1 MLSEEQKQQDRAIIR
16 AVHERFMPL
25 DEETME
31 AIYINM
37 QYVEV
42 PKGQTWIMQG
52 GPNDQIGLLVSG
64 LMRSV
69 QIVDGEEHTVLF
81 FDAPDFVAEYA
92 GFVGRRPSRHS
103 IIALEDSRMYTWS
116 YDDLQMM
123 YDGSKTGERL
133 GRIIAEAVFGI
144 VVGDVDS
151 FRFDSATQRY
161 ENLLARSPHLLQRV
175 PQYMIA
181 SYLGVTPESLSRIRA
196 KRARG
201 GQLNCC
207 RYAFGRSPY
216 GDGNDLSGSVC
227 NRSPAGGM

>member
-1 MLSEEQKQQDRAIIR
+1 MSDVIPRARHPRVPVIPAKAGIHPARVFLKMLSEEQQQQDRAIIR
-16 AVHERFMPL
+16 AVYERFLPL
-25 DEETME
+25 SEELLSTIFAHMRY
-31 AIYINM
+31 A
-37 QYVEV
+37 EV
-42 PKGQTWIMQG
+42 PKGQAWMTQG
-52 GPNDQIGLLVSG
+52 GTNDQIGLLVSG

-69 QIVDGEEHTVLF
+69 QVVDGEEHTVLF

-133 GRIIAEAVFGI
+133 GRIIAEVVFGI

-151 FRFDSATQRY
+151 FRFESATQRY

-196 KRARG
+196 KRTRG
-201 GQLNCC
+201 G
-207 RYAFGRSPY
+207 S
-216 GDGNDLSGSVC
+216 
-227 NRSPAGGM
+227 